1 MYQNFVKK
9 TNTDLFLNI
18 FLECNT
24 NEGTWIEQEIIR
36 LEDILDKTEFHLQ
49 RSSLTAVQ
57 RKRYIK
63 RRTNTRKFLE
73 KAQV

>member
-1 MYQNFVKK
+1 MRIQP
-9 TNTDLFLNI
+9 I
-18 FLECNT
+18 SQSFLECNT

-63 RRTNTRKFLE
+63 RRENTRKFLE
-73 KAQV
+73 RAQVRTLLPRSI